1 MIKLAQ
7 SADAGKAKIVGTAD
21 KWATWIVVVALS
33 AAALTWLFTG
43 QIIRAVTILVVFC
56 PCALVLA
63 TPTAIMASIGNAT
76 KHGFLVREGDALE
89 RLSKVDTVAFDKT
102 GTLTKGKLSVTEYKS
117 VDNEFSDEDIFSY
130 ACAAEAFSE
139 HPIGKAIVNSYKEK
153 FSNSIYKCEDF
164 NMTVGRGVSSV
175 INGKRVIAG
184 NKKLMNDNKISVE
197 YADTKK
203 YDNQGCTVIY
213 IGIDGKFAGYV
224 VLSDTLRSESK
235 NMIDSLNEIGVSP
248 ILLTGDNVNAATS
261 IANALNIAEHCA
273 ECMPEDK
280 LNFIDNR
287 EKLKS
292 SVCMIGDGVNDA
304 PALKRATVG
313 IAMGGIGSD
322 IAIEAADIAL
332 VDDEVKELPHLLSL
346 SKRIMNTIKLNMSF
360 SMGLNF
366 IAIVL
371 AITGILNP
379 IVGALVHNAGSIAV
393 IINSSLLLRWKGYI

>member
-1 MIKLAQ
+1 M
-7 SADAGKAKIVGTAD
+7 
-21 KWATWIVVVALS
+21 
-33 AAALTWLFTG
+33 
-43 QIIRAVTILVVFC
+43 VFYR
-56 PCALVLA
+56 
-63 TPTAIMASIGNAT
+63 TDN
-76 KHGFLVREGDALE
+76 
-89 RLSKVDTVAFDKT
+89 
-102 GTLTKGKLSVTEYKS
+102 KS

-153 FSNSIYKCEDF
+153 FSNSIYKCEYF
-164 NMTVGRGVSSV
+164 NMTVGQGVSSV

-184 NKKLMNDNKISVE
+184 NKKLMNENQISVDC
-197 YADTKK
+197 ADTKK

-235 NMIDSLNEIGVSP
+235 NMIDSLNEIGVMP
-248 ILLTGDNVNAATS
+248 VLLTGDNVNAATS
-261 IANALNIAEHCA
+261 IANALNIAEQLA

-287 EKLKS
+287 EKLKG

-332 VDDEVKELPHLLSL
+332 VEDDVKELPHLLSL
-346 SKRIMNTIKLNMSF
+346 SKRMMNTIKLNMSF

-393 IINSSLLLRWKGYI
+393 IINSLLLLRWKGYI